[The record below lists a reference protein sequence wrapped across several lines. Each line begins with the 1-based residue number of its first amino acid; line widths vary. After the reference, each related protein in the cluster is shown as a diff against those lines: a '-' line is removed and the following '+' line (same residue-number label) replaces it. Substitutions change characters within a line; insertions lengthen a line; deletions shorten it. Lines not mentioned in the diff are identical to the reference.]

1 MLTRVR
7 KWGNSQGLRFAKAL
21 LAEAHIKVG
30 DRVRVSVQDGR
41 IIVEPAADVRG
52 RYELKALVSRMPKEY
67 SVEETDWG
75 PPVGKESW

>member
-7 KWGNSQGLRFAKAL
+7 KWGNSQGLRFAKSL

-30 DRVRVSVQDGR
+30 DQVRVSVQEGR